1 MLSRTANHLYWMA
14 RYMERAENMARILDV
29 TSRMCLAPNAS
40 KNEARLWIPAIR
52 ISGEI
57 DSFQQRYGAASE
69 RTVVMHMV
77 FDRKNPSSIFSC
89 LHAARENARAVRGA
103 ITTEMWESLNATWLE
118 IKDIDSANLEA
129 TGLSDFCERVKSR
142 SHLFRGVTFGT
153 MLHDDAFGF
162 LRLGTFLERA
172 DNTAR
177 ILDVKYHVLLP
188 SPSDVGGAEDYY
200 EWSAIL
206 RSVSAFAAYRKIYRE
221 TVTAWRVAE
230 ILVLRH
236 DMPRSLHACF
246 DEISGILQ
254 GLRATHHSESMRI
267 AGELHAKLHFGRIE
281 TIFQD
286 GLHQFLVDF
295 IRRNNQLG
303 SEIQKNFL
311 AVPCA

>member
-14 RYMERAENMARILDV
+14 RYIERAENMARILDV
-29 TSRMCLAPNAS
+29 TSRMCLAPNAA
-40 KNEARLWIPAIR
+40 KNEARLWNPAIR
-52 ISGEI
+52 ISGDI
-57 DSFQQRYGAASE
+57 KTFRQRYGSASA

-77 FDRKNPSSIFSC
+77 FDTENSSSILSC
-89 LHAARENARAVRGA
+89 LRAARENARAVRGA
-103 ITTEMWESLNATWLE
+103 ITSEMWESLNATWLE
-118 IKDIDSANLEA
+118 ISDIDIDKLEKR
-129 TGLSDFCERVKSR
+129 GLIDFCEWVKSR
-142 SHLFRGVTFGT
+142 SHLFRGVTYGT

-246 DEISGILQ
+246 DEISTILQ
-254 GLRATHHSESMRI
+254 ALRATHNSESMRI
-267 AGELHAKLHFGRIE
+267 AGELHAELHFARIE
-281 TIFQD
+281 TIFQG
-286 GLHQFLVDF
+286 GLHQFLVNF
-295 IRRNNQLG
+295 IRRTNQLG
-303 SEIQKNFL
+303 SEIQKSFL

>member
-14 RYMERAENMARILDV
+14 RYIERAENMARILDV
-29 TSRMCLAPNAS
+29 TSRMCLAPNAA
-40 KNEARLWIPAIR
+40 KNEARLWNPAIR
-52 ISGEI
+52 ISG
-57 DSFQQRYGAASE
+57 SLRTFRKRYGTASAQA
-69 RTVVMHMV
+69 VVTHMV
-77 FDRKNPSSIFSC
+77 FDSDNPSSIYSC
-89 LHAARENARAVRGA
+89 LRAARENARAVRGA
-103 ITTEMWESLNATWLE
+103 ITSEMWESLNATWLE
-118 IKDIDSANLEA
+118 MSEMDVASLERQ
-129 TGLSDFCERVKSR
+129 GLNDFCEWVKSR
-142 SHLFRGVTFGT
+142 SHLFRGVTYGT

-188 SPSDVGGAEDYY
+188 SPNDVGGAEDYY

-246 DEISGILQ
+246 DEISSILQ
-254 GLRATHHSESMRI
+254 SLRATHNSESMRM
-267 AGELHAKLHFGRIE
+267 AGELHAGLHFGRID
-281 TIFQD
+281 TIFQG

-295 IRRNNQLG
+295 IRRTNQLG
-303 SEIQKNFL
+303 AEIQQKFL